1 MRNLK
6 DGLLIVEIIEGDVI
20 TMLWKGRS
28 ENKEPSVILGPY
40 LAEMIDEINGRKLEI
55 DFTNLEYINSSTVLP
70 IIQMLK
76 YLHLKK
82 VSTKIYYDKVSKWQ
96 SASFKALEAISKAMP
111 GIEVIGK

>member
-6 DGLLIVEIIEGDVI
+6 DGLLIVEIIESEVI
-20 TMLWKGRS
+20 SMLWSGRS

-40 LAEMIDEINGRKLEI
+40 LVEIIDEINGRKLDI
-55 DFTNLEYINSSTVLP
+55 DFTKLEYINSSTVLP

-76 YLHLKK
+76 YLHSKK
-82 VSTKIYYDKVSKWQ
+82 VSAKIYYDKESKWQ

-111 GIEVIGK
+111 GIQVLGK